1 MSGARR
7 TGRTVLRN
15 YSSGSVRDSQDTTLM
30 PPTTSATRFTKEQ
43 IKQSGFTTPP
53 KLSSIDDRSQT
64 PLGARFDPGKSF
76 RKNQAYRFKI
86 GDSVEVRDDPSKSW
100 VPGTV
105 DSLQADGRPRVKK
118 DSGGNPFP
126 WNECRMP
133 LLTVEEQEEQ
143 EEVEGVDEAGV
154 RLLKPPRRKPRKADD
169 PDDVSEHPQGSCSD
183 KGSGGSKRKPPP
195 RNQRAATD

>member
-1 MSGARR
+1 
-7 TGRTVLRN
+7 
-15 YSSGSVRDSQDTTLM
+15 M

-86 GDSVEVRDDPSKSW
+86 GDSVEVRDDIFSKK
-100 VPGTV
+100 PME
-105 DSLQADGRPRVKK
+105 GRGVKK